1 MLPERN
7 GLIHQ
12 IRVFVKITI
21 ISVGLIFTLVKKLK
35 PCGSDFPQIYSIN
48 SRYSIKVQELTE
60 YFSPLRHNSPA
71 LGISMSNTYLDKA
84 IEAVPRFAERI

>member
-1 MLPERN
+1 MRIELPSN
-7 GLIHQ
+7 IS
-12 IRVFVKITI
+12 I
-21 ISVGLIFTLVKKLK
+21 I
-35 PCGSDFPQIYSIN
+35 

-84 IEAVPRFAERI
+84 FTVSVISFDLYCL

>member
-1 MLPERN
+1 M
-7 GLIHQ
+7 Q
-12 IRVFVKITI
+12 IRCTNFLSGEKA
-21 ISVGLIFTLVKKLK
+21 KE
-35 PCGSDFPQIYSIN
+35 PCGLSFPPIFSIN